1 MNYKCIY
8 IFLYSCIVSSFIPW
22 RDTNVFHVA
31 EQNVT
36 CFQASENHKP
46 HFLFADVYTW
56 MWHFITL
63 SKGN

>member
-8 IFLYSCIVSSFIPW
+8 FYIVALLVHLFHEE
-22 RDTNVFHVA
+22 TNVFHVA

-46 HFLFADVYTW
+46 HFLFADVYT
-56 MWHFITL
+56 
-63 SKGN
+63 